1 MATKIKGTAIGQRQ
15 YEDDGGEIRYSF
27 DGDGSEAF
35 TEQPAVLVLT
45 GERVY
50 TESEVNAYVNDLFK
64 AQFDPGAFT
73 ERYREEKVV
82 GQPWMSVVR
91 NILQHTTTLDDA
103 VKSVEDAERTCNL
116 IVGVGDGKAKMVKG
130 IEYSGHVAVPYNDK
144 NQLPVNGTWHPVVE
158 NMV

>member
-15 YEDDGGEIRYSF
+15 YEDDGGEISYSF

-82 GQPWMSVVR
+82 GQPFEETVPQWIAR
-91 NILQHTTTLDDA
+91 A
-103 VKSVEDAERTCNL
+103 
-116 IVGVGDGKAKMVKG
+116 KG
-130 IEYSGHVAVPYNDK
+130 IVREKHGLSERPAPILSKSD
-144 NQLPVNGTWHPVVE
+144 PA
-158 NMV
+158 